1 MILHLFLLSGPNYGM
16 IPRSSFFASAATRMQ
31 CENNLAI
38 KR

>member
-1 MILHLFLLSGPNYGM
+1 MILHLFLFSGRHYGM
-16 IPRSSFFASAATRMQ
+16 IQRSSFFASETPCMQ